1 MTDQLRSQQGQRAD
15 ERAFGLAA
23 KIAPFFTAGN
33 DMKQWAGVAALMMLT
48 GCMSLSQTRSA
59 GPVQEYSSRKPAA
72 AVAECIKVT
81 WADVQMFGDVADVF
95 QKTNGPGDFT
105 VYTTEGVYFA
115 DVAGKGGA
123 THVSF
128 YAKAKAAVK
137 EQRGAAVATCL

>member
-1 MTDQLRSQQGQRAD
+1 
-15 ERAFGLAA
+15 
-23 KIAPFFTAGN
+23 
-33 DMKQWAGVAALMMLT
+33 MKQWAGVAALMLLT

-115 DVAGKGGA
+115 DVVGKGTS
-123 THVSF
+123 THISF
-128 YAKAKAAVK
+128 YAKPDASVK
-137 EQRGAAVATCL
+137 EQRGAVVATCL

>member
-1 MTDQLRSQQGQRAD
+1 
-15 ERAFGLAA
+15 
-23 KIAPFFTAGN
+23 
-33 DMKQWAGVAALMMLT
+33 MKQWAGVAALMLLT

-72 AVAECIKVT
+72 AVADCIKVT

-95 QKTNGPGDFT
+95 KKINGPDDFT
-105 VYTTEGVYFA
+105 VYTTEGEYFA

-123 THVSF
+123 TQVSF